1 MIEKHLLLTGR
12 LASGKTE
19 VLIAFVNR
27 FAKTTLFVWDE
38 MNEEILRIRGLD
50 KKLIKPSDKP
60 QPNHLKQKKW

>member
-60 QPNHLKQKKW
+60 QSNHLKQKKW